1 MDDTPTKPPEMQ
13 LQVQMTE
20 EVSNGQYSN
29 LVLTNHTDSE
39 FVLDFLYVQPQQP
52 LARVRSRII
61 TSPRHAKRLL
71 KALQENVQR
80 YEARFGTITLGEDEG
95 PKH

>member
-1 MDDTPTKPPEMQ
+1 MADTPTKPPEMQ

-20 EVSNGQYSN
+20 EVANGQYCN
-29 LVLTNHTDSE
+29 LALVNHTDAE

-61 TSPRHAKRLL
+61 TTPRHLKRLVQ
-71 KALQENVQR
+71 ALQENVQR
-80 YEARFGTITLGEDEG
+80 YEARFGPIVLNDDEG
-95 PKH
+95 PRH